1 MRSRAPLVLAIGASV
16 VLFVSI
22 AFVFVL
28 VIGALLFDGISFP
41 GEPEIADAASTITS
55 IVMRAAA

>member
-1 MRSRAPLVLAIGASV
+1 MRSRASFVLAVGSSV

-28 VIGALLFDGISFP
+28 VIGALLFGGIEFP
-41 GEPEIADAASTITS
+41 GEPEIADAASTVATL
-55 IVMRAAA
+55 VRAAA